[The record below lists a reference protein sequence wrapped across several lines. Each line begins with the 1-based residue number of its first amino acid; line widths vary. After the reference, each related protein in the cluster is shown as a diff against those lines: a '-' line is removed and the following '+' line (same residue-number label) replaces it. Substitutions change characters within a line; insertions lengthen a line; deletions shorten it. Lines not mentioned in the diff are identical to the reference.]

1 MKFVQLRELLLQRC
15 HTGVGGAQF
24 AGDFAELAIA
34 HHGDGRVVIDIVQ
47 RFECLGASA
56 FHHHGDGHGQG
67 DGEENAHAFENVGV
81 AAGHGAGDVLTPRV
95 MAAAIISM
103 MSIGSAGVCPL
114 AVVICS
120 SRLVDT
126 TH

>member
-24 AGDFAELAIA
+24 AGDFTELAIA

-47 RFECLGASA
+47 RFECLGAAA

-81 AAGHGAGDVLTPRV
+81 AAGHGAGDVDAQGDGRSDHKHDKHRV
-95 MAAAIISM
+95 SGRLPVGRGHMF
-103 MSIGSAGVCPL
+103 L
-114 AVVICS
+114 